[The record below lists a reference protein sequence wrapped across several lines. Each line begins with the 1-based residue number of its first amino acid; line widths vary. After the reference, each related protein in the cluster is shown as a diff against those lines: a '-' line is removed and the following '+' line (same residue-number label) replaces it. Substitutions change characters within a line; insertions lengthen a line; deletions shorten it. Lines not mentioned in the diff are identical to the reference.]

1 MKEIIKETRF
11 LSLKSMQTK
20 KYSGRKLP
28 IFIILLSMCLTF
40 TACEFL
46 NNLFGC
52 EGETPDLI
60 PELLDVAGGVIKD
73 SVETDWSYI
82 IESVENKAEKCD
94 ALEAAAS
101 IAGIVVDYFENESS
115 TNGKVIL
122 NENQEIGK
130 LEEGQE
136 SEKKVKVV
144 FDTKGIYMNTLTA
157 DITNL
162 VNEREENNNI
172 DIGDVE
178 FRTST
183 NDIFKNA
190 SVAFKAKLEKAAAI
204 VIVGDLGYDESI
216 NYYKGKKIYY
226 VKL

>member
-1 MKEIIKETRF
+1 M
-11 LSLKSMQTK
+11 
-20 KYSGRKLP
+20 
-28 IFIILLSMCLTF
+28 
-40 TACEFL
+40 
-46 NNLFGC
+46 
-52 EGETPDLI
+52 
-60 PELLDVAGGVIKD
+60 
-73 SVETDWSYI
+73 
-82 IESVENKAEKCD
+82 
-94 ALEAAAS
+94 
-101 IAGIVVDYFENESS
+101 
-115 TNGKVIL
+115 
-122 NENQEIGK
+122 
-130 LEEGQE
+130 
-136 SEKKVKVV
+136 KKVKVV